1 MTEQLFALPATEK
14 ISSTISKSQ
23 QGQLDVLVIKHD
35 KFRAAL
41 SLQGA
46 HLLAWQPTG
55 EQPVIWLS
63 TATAFTP
70 GTAIRG
76 GVPICWPWF
85 GPAGKPS
92 HGFARTSIWQ
102 LTAHNED
109 ANGVSLT
116 LTLKD
121 SEETRQLWPHA
132 FTLHAHFKLGD
143 ECSIELESQ
152 GDFETTSALHAY
164 FEIGD
169 IAQVAVAGLGES
181 YIDKV
186 LNGEAGK
193 HSGDLTFEGQVDRV
207 YTQPEAVSLIKD
219 SALNRTIIVEHHHN
233 SDVVSW
239 NPGAELSVKMQDMAD
254 DSYKTMVCVE
264 TADVSRSAIS
274 TSAAPARLAVTIKT
288 RPGL

>member
-1 MTEQLFALPATEK
+1 MVRRV
-14 ISSTISKSQ
+14 IRRYKS
-23 QGQLDVLVIKHD
+23 H
-35 KFRAAL
+35 L
-41 SLQGA
+41 SI
-46 HLLAWQPTG
+46 T
-55 EQPVIWLS
+55 
-63 TATAFTP
+63 
-70 GTAIRG
+70 
-76 GVPICWPWF
+76 
-85 GPAGKPS
+85 

-102 LTAHNED
+102 LTAHSED

-121 SEETRQLWPHA
+121 SAETRQLWPHA

-169 IAQVAVAGLGES
+169 IAQVAVAGLGQS

-193 HSGDLTFEGQVDRV
+193 QSGDLTFDGQVDRV

-219 SALNRTIIVEHHHN
+219 SSLNRTIIVEHHHN

-288 RPGL
+288 RQGL